1 MALRA
6 VRYLDFV
13 VLALALPIFVAA
25 GLPLLGWAGAT
36 AAWLLQRGAQS
47 ALARRAAA
55 SRNPHT
61 AAGVLS
67 ASLLGRLWFLVLAVL
82 GVGLI
87 DREAGLA
94 AAVLT
99 AIVFQAWFTAF
110 MLGRGTEGGPRR
122 IEGRPGR
129 VEGPRRVEGD
139 RRAVE
144 RQPQP

>member
-13 VLALALPIFVAA
+13 ALALALPIFVAA
-25 GLPLLGWAGAT
+25 GLPLVGWAGAT
-36 AAWLLQRGAQS
+36 AAWLLQRGVQIV
-47 ALARRAAA
+47 LARRAIV
-55 SRNPHT
+55 SGNPRT
-61 AAGVLS
+61 AAGVLG

-110 MLGRGTEGGPRR
+110 MLGRGMEGEPRG
-122 IEGRPGR
+122 I
-129 VEGPRRVEGD
+129 
-139 RRAVE
+139 E

>member
-6 VRYLDFV
+6 LRYLDFV
-13 VLALALPIFVAA
+13 VLALAFPIFVAA

-36 AAWLLQRGAQS
+36 AAWLVQRGAQS
-47 ALARRAAA
+47 LLARWAIASGNPRAAV
-55 SRNPHT
+55 
-61 AAGVLS
+61 GVLS

-82 GVGLI
+82 GIGLI

-110 MLGRGTEGGPRR
+110 MLGRGM
-122 IEGRPGR
+122 
-129 VEGPRRVEGD
+129 EGD
-139 RRAVE
+139 QHRIGARPDPIAGERGFE